1 MTGDPSKFLSL
12 KLKNEGYVTY
22 GDKNK
27 GRILGHEDLTDLLDQ
42 PLLESE
48 ANDKPKESE
57 PNENTK
63 DTSEQFPKE
72 WKNSKDLSMDNIIG
86 NTTTKAQFNIESSN
100 QVFHVLTDGENYYAM
115 KLWFLRNHYKE
126 AFVQVLN
133 VSFCGYDNPSM
144 NQIRIEYLSIFSD
157 SHYLLPDLFSI
168 LKKDVVLDDDVV
180 IQQDLFALWN
190 MDFGDKVN
198 GAVQFCSVKFR
209 FVSNLGELFNGS

>member
-1 MTGDPSKFLSL
+1 MPKSLHCLSL
-12 KLKNEGYVTY
+12 KLTVEYFKSPNYEEKTDEEKFIDSSLHHYVIFS
-22 GDKNK
+22 NNV
-27 GRILGHEDLTDLLDQ
+27 L
-42 PLLESE
+42 
-48 ANDKPKESE
+48 A
-57 PNENTK
+57 
-63 DTSEQFPKE
+63 TSVVI
-72 WKNSKDLSMDNIIG
+72 NSTVFHAK
-86 NTTTKAQFNIESSN
+86 ESSN

-157 SHYLLPDLFSI
+157 SHYLLPDLFSN
-168 LKKDVVLDDDVV
+168 LKKVVVLDDDVV
-180 IQQDLFALWN
+180 IQQDLSALWN